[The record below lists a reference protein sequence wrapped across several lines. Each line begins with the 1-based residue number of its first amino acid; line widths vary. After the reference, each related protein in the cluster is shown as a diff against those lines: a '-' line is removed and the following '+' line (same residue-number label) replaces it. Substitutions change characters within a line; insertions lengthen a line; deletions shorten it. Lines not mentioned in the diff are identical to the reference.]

1 MSNYKTLSELT
12 QDVIK
17 SLSMYAGTAVQ
28 VYAED
33 RIAAM
38 IIRIFNRLFED
49 RFWDEHTFWYKYT
62 LTGEDGV
69 VGSNVDDDIAK
80 FTDIQ
85 YISTDDNPRYTLK
98 QLHGSTNPYKVEGTI
113 PTYFIPTQIEHKIFA
128 VVPFAATGDVYVR
141 ARHRPSKIIAT
152 TVIPFDPDILVYG
165 ACYEYC
171 ADDGNSNQE
180 TQKFLTLYQQRLQQ
194 LINLD
199 NQNPINWNDEQ
210 AYYGIRS
217 WR

>member
-1 MSNYKTLSELT
+1 MSNYKTLAELT

-17 SLSMYAGTAVQ
+17 SLSMYAGTAAQ

-38 IIRIFNRLFED
+38 IVRIFNRLFED

-62 LTGEDGV
+62 LTGENGV

-80 FTDIQ
+80 FSDIQ

-98 QLHGSTNPYKVEGTI
+98 QLQGSTNPYKVEGST

-128 VVPFAATGDVYVR
+128 IVPFNSTGDIYVR
-141 ARHRPSKIIAT
+141 ARHRPNKFITT

-210 AYYGIRS
+210 AYYDVRS

>member
-1 MSNYKTLSELT
+1 MSNYKTLAELT

-17 SLSMYAGTAVQ
+17 SLSMYAGTATQ

-38 IIRIFNRLFED
+38 IVRIFNRLFED

-62 LTGEDGV
+62 LTGENGV
-69 VGSNVDDDIAK
+69 VGSNVDNDISK

-128 VVPFAATGDVYVR
+128 VVPFASTGDIYVR
-141 ARHRPSKIIAT
+141 ARHRPNTFIAT
-152 TVIPFDPDILVYG
+152 TVIPFDPDVLVLG

-199 NQNPINWNDEQ
+199 NQNTINWNDEQ
-210 AYYGIRS
+210 AYYDVRS

>member
-85 YISTDDNPRYTLK
+85 YISTDDNPRYALK

-128 VVPFAATGDVYVR
+128 VVPFGSTGDVYVR
-141 ARHRPSKIIAT
+141 ARHRPSKIIAK
-152 TVIPFDPDILVYG
+152 TVVPFDPDILVYG

-210 AYYGIRS
+210 AYYDVRS